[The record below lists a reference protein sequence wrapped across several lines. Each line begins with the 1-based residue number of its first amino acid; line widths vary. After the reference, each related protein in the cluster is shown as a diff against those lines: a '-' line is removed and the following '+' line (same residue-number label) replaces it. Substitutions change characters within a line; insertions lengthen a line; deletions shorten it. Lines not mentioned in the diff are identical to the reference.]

1 MFSGHSF
8 NHEDFLHEEKQQDN
22 DTHVGITKKEKINTQ
37 YAQSKTEWQHKTNSP
52 DSEIWLQCQHK
63 KAKELMAQWRSWP
76 KNLAGAWFTS
86 ILNGANAIEQCMSK
100 IYLV

>member
-1 MFSGHSF
+1 MFSGHYF
-8 NHEDFLHEEKQQDN
+8 NHEDFLDEEKQQDN

-63 KAKELMAQWRSWP
+63 KAKELMAQWQTVAELAKKFSWAVTGRVSKSDRSGQTAA
-76 KNLAGAWFTS
+76 LR
-86 ILNGANAIEQCMSK
+86 
-100 IYLV
+100 